1 METVSDLVSILK
13 HGINQARR
21 AEELWN
27 SGNHNLSLDT
37 FKRRLRDLS
46 SEARKLGH
54 RVIGDNNGYYIALT
68 EKEWRDYCHRR
79 FAAIKDELV
88 SLAKPEGIAVKDLIK
103 LVYKVDVFD
112 NNLSL
117 DL

>member
-1 METVSDLVSILK
+1 METVSELLSILK
-13 HGINQARR
+13 HGINQAAK
-21 AEELWN
+21 AEEIWER
-27 SGNHNLSLDT
+27 SGKKISLDT

-54 RVIGDNNGYYIALT
+54 RVIGDNSGYYLALN
-68 EKEWRDYCHRR
+68 EKEWKDYRTRR
-79 FAAIKDELV
+79 YSAIKDELV
-88 SLAKPEGIAVKDLIK
+88 SLAGPEGIAVQDLIK

-117 DL
+117 NL

>member
-1 METVSDLVSILK
+1 METVSDLLTVIK
-13 HGINQARR
+13 HGINQARK
-21 AEELWN
+21 ADELWQL
-27 SGNHNLSLDT
+27 SGKRISLDT

-68 EKEWRDYCHRR
+68 EKEWMDYCNRR
-79 FAAIKDELV
+79 FAAIKDELI